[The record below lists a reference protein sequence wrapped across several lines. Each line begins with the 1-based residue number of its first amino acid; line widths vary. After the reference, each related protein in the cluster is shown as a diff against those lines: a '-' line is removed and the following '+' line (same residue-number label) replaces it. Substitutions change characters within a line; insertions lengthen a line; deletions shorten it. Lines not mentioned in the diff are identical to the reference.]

1 VGRTAEN
8 GGQEGLKHR
17 YPAVALTCRSIH
29 IHSLS
34 TWQEAPVLKDAEK
47 NAITRTWRLVLPI
60 AETAADLF
68 YKRLFTLDPTLV
80 ELFPADMEAQKRKL
94 MKALHFIV
102 QGLDWPESAW
112 ADVAD
117 EKDDVVLVVL
127 ALGRRHRNLYR
138 VEDRHYETV
147 GQALLWTLDQ
157 GLGEAFTAEVREAW
171 AKAYRLISTLMK
183 LARDAGTTDIP
194 QFQALPE
201 RYEMPSL
208 GPETR

>member
-1 VGRTAEN
+1 
-8 GGQEGLKHR
+8 
-17 YPAVALTCRSIH
+17 
-29 IHSLS
+29 
-34 TWQEAPVLKDAEK
+34 VLKDAEK
-47 NAITRTWRLVLPI
+47 SAISRTWRLVLPI

-68 YKRLFTLDPTLV
+68 YKRLFALDPSLV
-80 ELFPADMEAQKRKL
+80 ELFPADMAAQKRKL

-112 ADVAD
+112 ADTTD

-127 ALGRRHRNLYR
+127 ALGRRHRTLYR

-147 GQALLWTLDQ
+147 GQALLWALDQ
-157 GLGEAFTAEVREAW
+157 GLGEAFTPEVREAW

-183 LARDAGTTDIP
+183 LARDAGATDVP
-194 QFQALPE
+194 QFEALPE

-208 GPETR
+208 GPESR